1 MRYLAPPP
9 RGPQT
14 ASSRAGEGLF
24 TTVGCADC
32 HTPQMTTGSHEVA
45 ALHHQVVWLYS
56 DLLLHDMGAL
66 ADGIAQGPASPAQM
80 KTAPLWGLR
89 ASAPYLH
96 DGRAATV
103 DAAISAH
110 DGEASF
116 ARERYRGLTVAQRQQ
131 LLDFL
136 GTL

>member
-1 MRYLAPPP
+1 
-9 RGPQT
+9 
-14 ASSRAGEGLF
+14 
-24 TTVGCADC
+24 
-32 HTPQMTTGSHEVA
+32 
-45 ALHHQVVWLYS
+45 
-56 DLLLHDMGAL
+56 
-66 ADGIAQGPASPAQM
+66 M